1 MAFKRDLYVE
11 WTSAMLDLGEAQVAY
26 NARWEMI
33 SHLREK
39 ERKHGEMFKSIDFD
53 LKVIGDDEVRRPIH
67 RNAEKKWKEA
77 EKKVRDAMWHE
88 TIMLE
93 MARQV
98 VREAYH
104 EYLSNSA

>member
-11 WTSAMLDLGEAQVAY
+11 WSSAMLDLGEAQVAY
-26 NARWEMI
+26 DARWNTI
-33 SHLREK
+33 SKLREK
-39 ERKHGEMFKSIDFD
+39 ARKYGEMVKSAEFE
-53 LKVIGDDEVRRPIH
+53 LNFIGDDEVRRPFF
-67 RNAEKKWKEA
+67 NVAEKRWRDA
-77 EKKVRDAMWHE
+77 EQKVRDAMWHE

-104 EYLSNSA
+104 EYLTNS